1 MNNNKKKKM
10 CWKTHLQLVDPLR
23 SKRMVPVSINSQQ
36 MDHAITSTVYEN
48 VPVSKDIFFREN
60 TEK

>member
-10 CWKTHLQLVDPLR
+10 CWKTRLQLVDPLR

-48 VPVSKDIFFREN
+48 VPVSKDIF
-60 TEK
+60 